1 MSTFQLT
8 IVTPDGEYYHGPA
21 ESLTVRATTGELTLL
36 PRHIDF
42 VTALGMGEARV
53 TIDGQKRYAA
63 CIGGM
68 LAMTKNEVRL
78 IATTFEWADQIGLP
92 RAKDALARAESA
104 LENPSLSKEERRVR
118 EAAKRRA
125 QVRISVAEN
134 HK

>member
-78 IATTFEWADQIGLP
+78 IATTFEWADQVDLP
-92 RAKDALARAESA
+92 RAKDA